1 MAAETPDL
9 QAFDPEALW
18 VARSFRGL
26 SISELARLAGVSR
39 QVVNSIESGKRQP
52 FRPALL
58 AIADALR
65 FPVRFFLRAPVV
77 PSHDA
82 IHFRKGAKVP
92 DRAIDLAVASACVFG
107 RIANTFGS
115 FANFTPIRLPSVVA
129 PKDFDGVER
138 AADAFRVAIGFGLG
152 APIAHAVRAAE
163 AAGVFVGT
171 LDPAEVPI
179 HGFASVKPLPLI
191 MLSDKSGWSRRRFS
205 VMHEVGHLVMHGHF
219 VPEDKETQADR
230 FAGAALVPRPAFWRE
245 FPRPSAHQFDWGA
258 MLAMKRR
265 WGISLQAI
273 IHRAYDLGLIDA
285 AQYRTA
291 NIHISKYG
299 WRTNEPGEEA
309 PEMPGVCASFVSE
322 LKKRATVPELCVA
335 ADLYEETIWQALG
348 IKVDDETE
356 QSGIIPLRRSRASN
370 DQVESQE

>member
-1 MAAETPDL
+1 MAETADL
-9 QAFDPEALW
+9 QAFDPQALW

-26 SISELARLAGVSR
+26 SISELAERSGVSR

-58 AIADALR
+58 AIADALH
-65 FPVRFFLRAPVV
+65 FPARFFLRAPIV

-92 DRAIDLAVASACVFG
+92 ERAIDRAVAIACVFG
-107 RIANTFGS
+107 RIAETFGS
-115 FANFTPIRLPSVVA
+115 FASFAPVRLPSLGA
-129 PKDFDGVER
+129 PKDVDGVER
-138 AADAFRVAIGFGLG
+138 AADAFRTAIGVGLD

-163 AAGVFVGT
+163 ASGVFVGT

-179 HGFASVKPLPLI
+179 HGFASVKPLPLV
-191 MLSDKSGWSRRRFS
+191 MLSEKSGWSRRRFS
-205 VMHEVGHLVMHGHF
+205 VMHEIGHLVMHGHH

-230 FAGAALVPRPAFWRE
+230 FAGAALVPRAAFWRE
-245 FPRPSAHQFDWGA
+245 FRRPSAHEFDWGA

-273 IHRAYDLGLIDA
+273 VHRAYDLALIDA

-299 WRTNEPGEEA
+299 WRTNEPGEEV
-309 PEMPGVCASFVSE
+309 PEMPGVCARFVSE
-322 LKKRATVPELCVA
+322 LKIRAVLSELCVA
-335 ADLYEETIWQALG
+335 SDLYAEIIGQAIG
-348 IKVDDETE
+348 VKVDDEVE
-356 QSGIIPLRRSRASN
+356 QSEIIPMRRPRPSN
-370 DQVESQE
+370 DQVENSE